1 MTLNKRTFP
10 LAEHARSPRGA
21 RRVCPLCVQKAT
33 WRHSPVMSTLLFR
46 TMLYGECAARS
57 DGFEP
62 SGITPAEFGAYI
74 KAEIAKWRRVI
85 EQANM
90 DKI

>member
-1 MTLNKRTFP
+1 MGPKGDVAAFSG
-10 LAEHARSPRGA
+10 H
-21 RRVCPLCVQKAT
+21 VCFT
-33 WRHSPVMSTLLFR
+33 FR
-46 TMLYGECAARS
+46 TILYGECAARS

-62 SGITPAEFGAYI
+62 SGIKPAEFGAYI